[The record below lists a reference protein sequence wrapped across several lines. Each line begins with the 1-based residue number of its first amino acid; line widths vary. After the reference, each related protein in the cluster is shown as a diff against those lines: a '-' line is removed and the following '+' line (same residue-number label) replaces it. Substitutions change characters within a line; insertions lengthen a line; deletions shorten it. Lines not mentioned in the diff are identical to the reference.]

1 MYLFDEPPVTEA
13 EVQEWLDTV
22 PNLSATTF
30 RREAY
35 RKAYRVEEKIRAE
48 KKRKSSMKDETSEQG
63 VYSALKP

>member
-13 EVQEWLDTV
+13 EVQAWLDKV
-22 PNLSATTF
+22 PNLSKSTF

-48 KKRKSSMKDETSEQG
+48 KIREASIRGETVEKDASQ
-63 VYSALKP
+63 S

>member
-22 PNLSATTF
+22 PNLSTSTF

-48 KKRKSSMKDETSEQG
+48 KKRKSSMKDETSEQD
-63 VYSALKP
+63 VYSTLKP